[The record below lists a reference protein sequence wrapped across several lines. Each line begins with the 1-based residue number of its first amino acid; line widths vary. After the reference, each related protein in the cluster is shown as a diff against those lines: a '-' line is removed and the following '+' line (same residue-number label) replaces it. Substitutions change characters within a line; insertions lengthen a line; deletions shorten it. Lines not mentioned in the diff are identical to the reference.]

1 VRVYLRRDDAELRGA
16 GTRAPAL
23 LRKVARAP
31 TRGRP
36 GRSLRSQEQAC
47 RYPTGVQRTF
57 RNASYPILGAFAAL
71 VLISTGLVSAIGT
84 HDAGPLRRVVTVIV
98 AAGVA
103 YIPYRVY
110 VRPRLVARADGLTIV
125 NPIRTVQVRWEEV
138 EGFDIQRAILRV
150 KKVDGT
156 VIHVWAVQPA
166 SVRDLVSRGRRAHMI
181 LAELK
186 SLLKDAR
193 AKEA

>member
-1 VRVYLRRDDAELRGA
+1 M
-16 GTRAPAL
+16 
-23 LRKVARAP
+23 
-31 TRGRP
+31 
-36 GRSLRSQEQAC
+36 
-47 RYPTGVQRTF
+47 QRTF